1 MKKTILL
8 LLTCILCAAFFTGC
22 PHETPVYSEPEQNKY
37 PREIIFDK
45 ETFDT
50 QRKAWKESGI
60 KKYRFSQI
68 FIWEGKGLL
77 CRITVEDNVET
88 AREFFWGTYDHPETF
103 ENYVTIVDL
112 NIDEDLEY
120 ELLHQPN
127 YIDYTFIIGKDTVP
141 VTSVDDIFSQIN
153 EWYEEACSKDFIAE
167 KIAEY
172 RINVNYMADFSVP
185 VEFSNSI
192 ITESLYDNFYSSNNN
207 FEIQNNNSN
216 RVYFGMQFY
225 HYGWQD
231 KIFDFEILDD

>member
-22 PHETPVYSEPEQNKY
+22 LHETPVYSEPEQDKY

-68 FIWEGKGLL
+68 FIWDGKGLL

-103 ENYVTIVDL
+103 ENYVTIVDFNL
-112 NIDEDLEY
+112 DEEQEY
-120 ELLHQPN
+120 ELRHQPN
-127 YIDYTFIIGKDTVP
+127 YIDYAFILGKDKVP
-141 VTSVDDIFSQIN
+141 VTSVDDIFAQIN
-153 EWYEEACSKDFIAE
+153 EWYEDACNKDFVAE
-167 KIAEY
+167 KIAQYKIFVQYMDEY
-172 RINVNYMADFSVP
+172 PVPNYFWRQ
-185 VEFSNSI
+185 I
-192 ITESLYDNFYSSNNN
+192 ISEEMYGGVSLGTKF
-207 FEIQNNNSN
+207 
-216 RVYFGMQFY
+216 
-225 HYGWQD
+225 GWQD
-231 KIFDFEILDD
+231 QIFDFEILDD